1 LKKSGGN
8 MLSEREKVELLI
20 EKFWE
25 LGYLTVSRKYGKY
38 LKDPQPIGKYE
49 VEAIGK
55 IGSKYIIGIVLNEK
69 DVQNPNILSK
79 LRFLATRKSRITN
92 KNAVL
97 LIGVE
102 NSNYLKALNLINS
115 LEETIKRNIILFELK
130 KTEEKTL
137 NKKDKLFNSNRLFF

>member
-1 LKKSGGN
+1 
-8 MLSEREKVELLI
+8 
-20 EKFWE
+20 
-25 LGYLTVSRKYGKY
+25 
-38 LKDPQPIGKYE
+38 
-49 VEAIGK
+49 
-55 IGSKYIIGIVLNEK
+55 LNEK

>member
-1 LKKSGGN
+1 